1 MAQQSSASALGRPV
15 SDFVHGRRLRW
26 APFVSLLVCALFAG
40 GLVLGSVNAIE
51 SETHSC
57 QPPVTPTH
65 PFSDVGEDSFA
76 YDAVACIYLLGVTT
90 GTTPTTFSPDEYV
103 TREQMAS
110 FMARLYQAVTGTE
123 APVVSTPFTDIP
135 SDSFAQDDI
144 ARIYGLGITTG
155 TTTTTYSPYFFVTRE
170 EMAAFLARLYR
181 AVYDQQAPVVL
192 TPFFDVP
199 LDSFAYD
206 DIGRIYG
213 LGLTTGTTT
222 TTYSPHLNVTREEMA
237 AFLARFRQLPEPTA
251 TTTTTINININADD
265 TADPP
270 SPPQDD
276 TSDEDTSDNEATSPR
291 DIAFLRTSSNSTGEI
306 WVMDEDGRNLKQI
319 TSTNNSAEDPTFSPD
334 GTYIAYTAASATSIL
349 QIWVINADGSN
360 PIQITEEPEDRIA
373 EFSVDP
379 SWSSD
384 GQRIAYVSYGSN
396 HAFEIFV
403 MNADGSDPQQITSSY
418 LHPRQPRWSPDDM
431 RIAFTRTNGDNDR
444 VLIIDADGTDLTY
457 LSSASSSSNDPAWSP
472 DGTKIAFASHQSGE
486 TEQIWVMDADGTNQ
500 TQITDDGYSNSEP
513 AWSPDGRIIYVSN
526 RGHDVKEE
534 IWIMD
539 ADGTNQQAVTSD
551 ARNELDRQPT
561 WSPSATDAPS

>member
-15 SDFVHGRRLRW
+15 TDFVHGRRLLW
-26 APFVSLLVCALFAG
+26 APFVSLLVCALLAG

-170 EMAAFLARLYR
+170 EMAAFLAR
-181 AVYDQQAPVVL
+181 
-192 TPFFDVP
+192 
-199 LDSFAYD
+199 
-206 DIGRIYG
+206 
-213 LGLTTGTTT
+213 
-222 TTYSPHLNVTREEMA
+222 
-237 AFLARFRQLPEPTA
+237 FRQLPEPTA

-276 TSDEDTSDNEATSPR
+276 TSDEDTSDHEATSPR

-373 EFSVDP
+373 EFSFDP

-403 MNADGSDPQQITSSY
+403 MNADSSDPQQITSSY
-418 LHPRQPRWSPDDM
+418 LHPRQPRWSPDGM
-431 RIAFTRTNGDNDR
+431 RIAFTRTNGDKDR
-444 VLIIDADGTDLTY
+444 VLVIDADGTDLKY

-472 DGTKIAFASHQSGE
+472 DGTRIAFASHRSGE

-561 WSPSATDAPS
+561 WSASATDAP